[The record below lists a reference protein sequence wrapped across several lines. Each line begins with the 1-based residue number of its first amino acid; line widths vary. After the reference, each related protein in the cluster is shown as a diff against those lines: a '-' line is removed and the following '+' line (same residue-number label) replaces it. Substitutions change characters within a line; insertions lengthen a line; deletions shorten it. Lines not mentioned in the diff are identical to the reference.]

1 MFKEFNV
8 QFQDVEMLDNANDL
22 LKDTKVTKVSFK
34 GENKMK
40 SLDSTFE
47 NCGELDTVE
56 GNIDLKNINDINE
69 ILKDTPLVREVS
81 FKNINSDTITATNS
95 LNDVEVI
102 NIDGTETTRDGV
114 QSFLSN
120 LEWDKKRHNYVGDMT
135 NRVVTLSEE
144 LTPIGA
150 DTIQIVNAVERSTTN
165 VEIEGQTLQNLIDG
179 KREETVKDE
188 WTFIV
193 NQGSGEKD
201 VAIESTGNLSE
212 INGQTYQ
219 NLISNSQE
227 EKVLVNAFEM
237 DVTTNHD
244 SFNGGLE
251 VYPNEIRGNTIQGLP
266 NAVSNKQIC
275 DAINNNTDIH
285 GATATYNSSTD
296 TFTPSANDIWSYAT
310 QLQSADKTNWLK
322 LKPDTVYTVL
332 QVKNGSP
339 VTNTLRIVM
348 PEKYEYTGGDRS
360 VFRTDSTGLTLLYP
374 SSYVNSQGELRVIE
388 GDVRVSW
395 DYDLNYIESVGEEV
409 NLAKVSEFDV
419 NNGGINFKCLEDG
432 TIVAKG
438 TSTGYCWVNIA
449 DGSYSAN
456 EIGVIETT
464 YDGTLKSK
472 TLVEG
477 EGTYTIKAFL
487 EGACSNAFTV
497 NVIYDDTK
505 AISLYNTNTRTI
517 TVSTKINAITVQAWH
532 ENNTV
537 DMEVKV
543 QLEKGSVATDYVPY
557 GRRRIEVESTNCIN
571 LITDD
576 ATVIDDSLGMYWYGL
591 EVIGE
596 DIKITGNNGRISL
609 AYKHKNLSLP
619 ANRQI
624 TFSYKEIQIQ
634 STVSGLEVSDYR
646 VDFHYIDGTSAS
658 TGRVPVVTFTP
669 TKVVDYI
676 GVEIFLTKDYANGD
690 IITLK
695 NPQINFGNGRIEKQS
710 NKTSFVLSQSLKKIG
725 DYADRLY
732 WDEDKGHYCIEQNIA
747 EVPLKNYLDDNR
759 WGINPNHTTE
769 ELITFEGIRLNDLN
783 ITLSSKTAM
792 LKGFR
797 WITQYNAST
806 EGIGGSETYAFIRI
820 SKAKLT
826 SADVYGFE
834 EWIKKENPIIYSA
847 YKTPIIIDLPQYNQK
862 EFLQTYSTT
871 YIDVNGETYPSSI
884 KVQTDMWKKE
894 AKILPNTQYTL
905 IADIDRDSATTDVF
919 YDLGGKT
926 GTISSM
932 DGYRNV
938 VTSITTPSTLGN
950 TTLVL
955 SGRYNKVKNVMLFKG
970 SMQEK
975 LEYFDDMQSFGELQ
989 NDGKYKVEI
998 IVQGDSRLN
1007 TKTFYLD
1014 QPLRKISDDVIDRL
1028 YYDYDKGKYFV
1039 ERNIGVVELDEFI
1052 INGFDKGNFA
1062 IQEKVVLAIS
1072 TIEGT
1077 SEIMEELKKRYL
1089 PVNSK
1094 TYVVQC
1100 NTLPH
1105 VGTYAVH
1112 WQTTY
1117 PSIGYGFDDTK
1128 VGGAISFIEVKL
1140 PLKYNTKEKVK
1151 QFFRDNPTYFLVHL
1165 SAPIIEELENTDSK
1179 INVYPPTTHVSTNSI
1194 VKPSTIK
1201 MESKPVIYEV
1211 ELQPSTEYQV
1221 VFDVESGLTAS
1232 SIKINLGGAVKEIP
1246 TSNQYT
1252 NKIVLI
1258 TTPATISENTLKIIN
1273 DNHKIKNVMLIQGGQ
1288 VQELDYFDGIQNL
1301 GKLQKNGKY
1310 EVGVKS
1316 WCKEDEV
1323 YEGNIIIE
1331 NTDGS
1336 ESFTLEEIAGNTW
1349 QNPNDLSIVSVGE
1362 LQEDGNYK
1370 IDIESVGENLF
1381 NTSSESVVNSP
1392 SGNYGNKQKVEFTGN
1407 GNEIV
1412 LVTSDA
1418 GQATEFDV
1426 EFKAGVTYTISF
1438 DIITEASD
1446 FYGTIAFCKKGATW
1460 EEIGSVRQNIL
1471 PAWSTEYQHF
1481 TKTFTP
1487 DSDCVLYLGGGQW
1500 GYRRGT
1506 RTTLKNIMITTGDSE
1521 CEYVPY
1527 SKNITSIVLPQP
1539 LMKIGGSCD
1548 RLYWDEDKGHYCI
1561 EQNNNTFI
1569 TSPNTDSGNTNVAN
1583 SIGFPSGYDMYFQT
1597 SDGDK
1602 DSHVIMIDG
1611 CSNIGWNSTSGS
1623 LVNVAYI
1630 RTYTH
1635 GYIRIGWHEDSTLTS
1650 EEKYACLRNKRAYYR
1665 LSTPRVIDL
1674 PNLDEKIT
1682 ISGQLNKTHIQTSNL
1697 SATSMR
1703 AVASYGNFLTF
1714 MLDEPLSK
1722 VGDVADRLY
1731 WDETKG
1737 HYCIKKGYRQKTFN
1751 SSDGWVKAYMYAPG
1765 QGAWGYQVFV
1775 EGARSWGGIPTNNL
1789 SNANIGNGG
1798 NGSNITGMLFG
1809 DGDSTG
1815 AWLFLTIAKDTEGF
1829 TTGSLEELNAFFL
1842 ANPLIIMFKSST
1854 TIDLTEYTKPL
1865 KLFQKEVTKIKMES
1879 NIRPSKFKVDYID
1892 II

>member
-8 QFQDVEMLDNANDL
+8 QFQDVEMLDNADNL

-47 NCGELDTVE
+47 NCSELDTVE
-56 GNIDLKNINDINE
+56 GNIDLKNINDIDE

-81 FKNINSDTITATNS
+81 FENINSDTITATNS

-102 NIDGTETTRDGV
+102 NIDGAETTRDGV

-201 VAIESTGNLSE
+201 IAVESTGNLSE

-237 DVTTNHD
+237 DITTNYD

-251 VYPNEIRGNTIQGLP
+251 VYPNEIQGNTIQ
-266 NAVSNKQIC
+266 
-275 DAINNNTDIH
+275 
-285 GATATYNSSTD
+285 
-296 TFTPSANDIWSYAT
+296 
-310 QLQSADKTNWLK
+310 
-322 LKPDTVYTVL
+322 
-332 QVKNGSP
+332 
-339 VTNTLRIVM
+339 
-348 PEKYEYTGGDRS
+348 
-360 VFRTDSTGLTLLYP
+360 
-374 SSYVNSQGELRVIE
+374 SQ
-388 GDVRVSW
+388 D
-395 DYDLNYIESVGEEV
+395 DLNYIESVGEEV

-487 EGACSNAFTV
+487 EGTCSSAFTV

-505 AISLYNTNTRTI
+505 AMSLYNTNTRTI
-517 TVSTKINAITVQAWH
+517 TVSTKINAITVQAWY

-557 GRRRIEVESTNCIN
+557 GHRRIEVESTNCIN

-576 ATVIDDSLGMYWYGL
+576 ATVIDDSLGAYWYEL

-596 DIKITGNNGRISL
+596 DIKITGNNGRNSL
-609 AYKHKNLSLP
+609 GYKHKNLSLP

-624 TFSYKEIQIQ
+624 TFSYKEVQIQ
-634 STVSGLEVSDYR
+634 STVSGLTVSDYR
-646 VDFHYIDGTSAS
+646 VSFHYIDGTSAS
-658 TGRVPVVTFTP
+658 TGRVSVVTFTP

-676 GVEIFLTKDYANGD
+676 GVEIFLTKNYANGD

-695 NPQINFGNGRIEKQS
+695 SPQINFGSERIEKQS
-710 NKTSFVLSQSLKKIG
+710 NKTSFVLPQSLKKIG

-747 EVPLKNYLDDNR
+747 EIPLKNYLGNN
-759 WGINPNHTTE
+759 WLVNPTHTTE
-769 ELITFEGIRLNDLN
+769 ELMTFERLRLNDLN
-783 ITLSSKTAM
+783 VTFSSTTAM
-792 LKGFR
+792 LKGFT
-797 WITQYNAST
+797 WIGGYGVST
-806 EGIGGSETYAFIRI
+806 EGIGGNETYAFIRI
-820 SKAKLT
+820 SKAKLI

-862 EFLQTYSTT
+862 KFLQTYSTT
-871 YIDVNGETYPSSI
+871 YIDVNGKIYPSSI

-894 AKILPNTQYTL
+894 ANILPNTQYTL
-905 IADIDRDSATTDVF
+905 IADIDRDSAITDIT

-932 DGYRNV
+932 VGYRNV

-998 IVQGDSRLN
+998 IVQGDSQLN

-1072 TIEGT
+1072 SIEVT
-1077 SEIMEELKKRYL
+1077 SEALEEFKKKYP

-1105 VGTYAVH
+1105 AGTYAVH

-1117 PSIGYGFDDTK
+1117 PSIGYGFDDKK

-1232 SIKINLGGAVKEIP
+1232 SIKINLGGTVKEIP

-1252 NKIVLI
+1252 NEIVLI
-1258 TTPATISENTLKIIN
+1258 TTPTTISENTLKIIN

-1288 VQELDYFDGIQNL
+1288 AQELDYFDGIQNL

-1310 EVGVKS
+1310 KVGVKS

-1323 YEGNIIIE
+1323 YEGNIVIE
-1331 NTDGS
+1331 NTDSS

-1392 SGNYGNKQKVEFTGN
+1392 ENAYGRTQQVEFTGN
-1407 GNEIV
+1407 DNEMV
-1412 LVTSDA
+1412 LVPNDSN
-1418 GQATEFDV
+1418 QATEFDV
-1426 EFKAGVTYTISF
+1426 EFKVGVTYTISF
-1438 DIITEASD
+1438 DMITEKGD
-1446 FYGTIAFCKKGATW
+1446 FYFGTIAFCKKGATW
-1460 EEIGSVRQNIL
+1460 EEIGSVREDIL
-1471 PAWSTEYQHF
+1471 SAWSTEYQHF

-1487 DSDCVLYLGGGQW
+1487 NSDCVLYLGGGSW
-1500 GYRRGT
+1500 GFRGGT
-1506 RTTLKNIMITTGDSE
+1506 RTTLKNIMITIGDSE
-1521 CEYVPY
+1521 REYVPY

-1569 TSPNTDSGNTNVAN
+1569 TSPNTNSSSKVKE
-1583 SIGFPSGYDMYFQT
+1583 SIGFPSGYDMYFVT
-1597 SDGDK
+1597 SSGANK
-1602 DSHVIMIDG
+1602 DSWVLMIDG
-1611 CSNIGWNSTSGS
+1611 CLNGGWNTSS
-1623 LVNVAYI
+1623 CPSVNVAYI
-1630 RTYTH
+1630 TTYNSGVIRTA
-1635 GYIRIGWHEDSTLTS
+1635 WNKDSTLTD
-1650 EEKYACLRNKRAYYR
+1650 EEKNDCLRNKRAYYR
-1665 LSTPRVIDL
+1665 LETPRTIDL

-1697 SATSMR
+1697 NATSMK
-1703 AVASYGNFLTF
+1703 AVISYGNFLTF
-1714 MLDEPLSK
+1714 MLDEPLLK
-1722 VGDVADRLY
+1722 VEDVADRLY

-1737 HYCIKKGYRQKTFN
+1737 HYCIEKGYRQKTFN

-1775 EGARSWGGIPTNNL
+1775 EGARSWSGIPTNNL

-1829 TTGSLEELNAFFL
+1829 TTGSLEELNAFFS

-1854 TIDLTEYTKPL
+1854 TIDLTEYTEPL

-1879 NIRPSKFKVDYID
+1879 NIRPSKFRVDYID